1 MIPTTVFGRTA
12 DGREVLAFTL
22 GDGVR
27 SATNARFACPF
38 V

>member
-1 MIPTTVFGRTA
+1 MIQTKVFGKTA

-27 SATNARFACPF
+27 SATILPP
-38 V
+38 